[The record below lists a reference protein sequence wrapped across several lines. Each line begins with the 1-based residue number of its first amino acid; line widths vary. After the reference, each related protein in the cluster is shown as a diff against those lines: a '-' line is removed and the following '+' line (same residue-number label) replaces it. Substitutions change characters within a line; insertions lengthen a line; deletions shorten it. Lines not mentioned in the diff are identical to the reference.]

1 MIAGCWDL
9 RPLSL
14 AAHGSEARPPYLYS
28 GDGNAS
34 FHEFTHQVLAYAP
47 MLEQTG
53 QKCSQMTPD
62 VPLTSPTLCQEL
74 GFQRVALD

>member
-47 MLEQTG
+47 MPRTDWAE
-53 QKCSQMTPD
+53 MFPND
-62 VPLTSPTLCQEL
+62 ARRSPYTIYS
-74 GFQRVALD
+74 RVIEVRSKPTE